1 MDKRLHNHNEIADTI
16 IGGFDAV
23 AEKNKMSHNNE
34 AIKAYSAAQSL
45 IALLDI
51 GESLA
56 MIADDLHWFR
66 EEKAAET
73 VKLKSI
79 TPIPVNDPEV
89 KVMIKG
95 AIDDIMKQIESEEA
109 EEDAAE

>member
-1 MDKRLHNHNEIADTI
+1 MDKRLHNHNEIADVI
-16 IGGFDAV
+16 IDGVNEV
-23 AEKNKMSHNNE
+23 AEKNKMSSNND
-34 AIKAYSAAQSL
+34 AIKAYSIAQSL

-56 MIADDLHWFR
+56 MIADDLRWFR

-73 VKLKSI
+73 VKLKAI
-79 TPIPVNDPEV
+79 APIPVNDPEV

-95 AIDDIMKQIESEEA
+95 AIDDIMKQIEA
-109 EEDAAE
+109 EEEKED